1 MDCIFDAGDDM
12 NITEEQFAML
22 IATLAMIEPSGSV
35 NGKPILGLSGAEEAF
50 FTIQEFISELE
61 KQA

>member
-1 MDCIFDAGDDM
+1 M

-22 IATLAMIEPSGSV
+22 IATLAMIETSGTI

-50 FTIQEFISELE
+50 FTIQEFVSQLE
-61 KQA
+61 NNNG

>member
-1 MDCIFDAGDDM
+1 M

-22 IATLAMIEPSGSV
+22 IATLAMIEPDGSI
-35 NGKPILGLSGAEEAF
+35 NGKPVLGLSGAEEAF
-50 FTIQEFISELE
+50 FTIQEFISQLE

>member
-1 MDCIFDAGDDM
+1 M

-22 IATLAMIEPSGSV
+22 IATLAIIETSGTI
-35 NGKPILGLSGAEEAF
+35 NGKTVLGLSGAEEAF

-61 KQA
+61 KANG